1 MNIAYLCDGEACE
14 DCNEK
19 VSYCTHTT
27 DIKHAINFDEL
38 DADHFIEVPEPIS
51 MNFAMSPEEFKT
63 RMNNL
68 AESHQKRLGLEGTHI
83 FMDELM
89 CKVLRELGYGEGI
102 DIFMNTEKQYTRRS
116 NAMHKYE

>member
-1 MNIAYLCDGEACE
+1 MDVAYLCDGEACKI
-14 DCNEK
+14 CNK
-19 VSYCTHTT
+19 RDSYCTHTT

-38 DADHFIEVPEPIS
+38 GADRFMEVPEPTP
-51 MNFAMSPEEFKT
+51 MDFAMSPEEFKK

-89 CKVLRELGYGEGI
+89 CEVLRELGYSEGV
-102 DIFMNTEKQYTRRS
+102 DIFMNTEKRY
-116 NAMHKYE
+116 A